1 MTTVT
6 LTLRKEVGE
15 EMGTLHNPFDCR
27 LDRSGVR
34 TRRMVLTGYSIFYK
48 SGTELGQFNT
58 TNSAGLP
65 HPYTIRSLERGL
77 FMDIPWL
84 DTGAKIMNA
93 RNSTH
98 MLFLPH
104 TGDGHYVATGG
115 LEMRVEGDF
124 IPPSSL
130 INVFVENPNP
140 PGLLGTTSV
149 PHLTVDCSLDVN
161 LFFSFMN

>member
-6 LTLRKEVGE
+6 LTLRKEENEVY
-15 EMGTLHNPFDCR
+15 GTLHTPFECV
-27 LDRSGVR
+27 LDRSGIR
-34 TRRMVLTGYSIFYK
+34 ARQMVLTGYSIFYK
-48 SGTELGQFNT
+48 SGTQNAQFVN

-77 FMDIPWL
+77 FLDIPWL

-104 TGDGHYVATGG
+104 TGNGDYVATGG
-115 LEMRVEGDF
+115 LEVRIEGDF
-124 IPPSSL
+124 IPARSL
-130 INVFVENPNP
+130 INVFIENPNP
-140 PGLLGTTSV
+140 PGLAGTTTD
-149 PHLTVDCSLDVN
+149 PHLTLDCTLDVN